1 MKWQV
6 STGYGK
12 RSQVETA
19 IGRYKSII
27 GRRLR
32 GRSFH
37 AQETEVAIGCAAL
50 NCMLACAHPKSICR
64 NGPTA

>member
-12 RSQVETA
+12 RSLVETA

-27 GRRLR
+27 GLRLR
-32 GRSFH
+32 ARL
-37 AQETEVAIGCAAL
+37 TAAG
-50 NCMLACAHPKSICR
+50 LA
-64 NGPTA
+64 GDV

>member
-12 RSQVETA
+12 RSLVETA

-32 GRSFH
+32 ARSFH
-37 AQETEVAIGCAAL
+37 AQQTDVAIGCAAL
-50 NCMLACAHPKSICR
+50 NRMLTCARPKSIRR
-64 NGPTA
+64 NGPTT